1 MHSRNRGRRGLN
13 RLVTKLRDE
22 FKRPENT
29 RYYSKKDYRKA
40 ERKYIKFCLQ
50 GKTESNGI

>member
-1 MHSRNRGRRGLN
+1 MYSGIRGRQGLN
-13 RLVTKLRDE
+13 RLIKKLRDE

-29 RYYSKKDYRKA
+29 RYYSKKDYREA

-50 GKTESNGI
+50 GKAESNGI